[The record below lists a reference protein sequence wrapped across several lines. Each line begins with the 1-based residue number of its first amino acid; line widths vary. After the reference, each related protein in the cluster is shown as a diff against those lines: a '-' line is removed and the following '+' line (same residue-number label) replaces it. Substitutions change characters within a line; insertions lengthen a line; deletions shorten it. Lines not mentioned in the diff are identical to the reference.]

1 MDYYDTIT
9 RAPQIGVNEQLEEIS
24 LSSSD
29 LSPYS
34 IFLDEFK
41 QHSLTTFQ
49 NHWHRSLQ
57 FSLVILGQV
66 KYSMGC
72 DEYILN
78 PGEGIFINSNALHCV
93 NSLAKEDSCA
103 ITLHMD
109 PSLIS
114 SQSDILLYTKYVA
127 PIINNTLFKCIV
139 LQEDFAWKSQVLES
153 LRRIFD
159 AEMHRCTG
167 YELFIKSQSCSIWHQ
182 IVANSPSILDQVQ
195 TEDSID
201 SQRIRLMLD
210 FIHHSYQQKITLSQ
224 LSHVCNISKSECGR
238 CFQRML
244 NIPPFDYILHYR
256 IEVAARLLRD
266 SQTTISEISY
276 GVGFSEISYFYK
288 QFKRITGYTPKE
300 YRLLCRT

>member
-1 MDYYDTIT
+1 MDYYNTIT
-9 RAPQIGVNEQLEEIS
+9 RAPQIGINEHLEEIS
-24 LSSSD
+24 LSNSGFSS
-29 LSPYS
+29 YS

-49 NHWHRSLQ
+49 NHWHHSLQ
-57 FSLVILGQV
+57 FSLVILGQI

-72 DEYILN
+72 EEYILD

-93 NSLAKEDSCA
+93 NSLSEGDSCA

-114 SQSDILLYTKYVA
+114 SQDDILLYTKYIA
-127 PIINNTLFKCIV
+127 PVINNPLLKCIL
-139 LQEDFAWKSQVLES
+139 LQDDFAWKTRILET

-159 AEMHRCTG
+159 AEMYKKTG
-167 YELFIKSQSCSIWHQ
+167 YELFIKYQSCSIWYQ
-182 IVANSPSILDQVQ
+182 MIANSPSILDQAKA
-195 TEDSID
+195 EDSVD

-224 LSHVCNISKSECGR
+224 LSHVCSISKSECER
-238 CFQRML
+238 CFQRTL
-244 NIPPFDYILHYR
+244 NLTPIEYILHYR
-256 IEVAARLLRD
+256 IEIAANLLRNP
-266 SQTTISEISY
+266 QTPISEISY
-276 GVGFSEISYFYK
+276 GVGFTEISYFYK

-300 YRLLCRT
+300 YRLLCQT